1 MNPIVSV
8 IVPTCNRPA
17 MLRECL
23 RSIGQQTYGNIE
35 IVVVNDGGES
45 IREIVSSLELGREIQ
60 FIDHEARKGPAA
72 ARNSG
77 IKAAK
82 GEYIAYLDDDDVFY
96 PDHISELINFLE
108 NHRSFVVY
116 SDAVKVLQ
124 FKSDGKYLTKKSEH
138 MHSFDFDAKK
148 LLVSNH
154 IPVICVSHRKDCVEN
169 VGYFDE
175 KLSTHED
182 WDFFIRLS
190 SLYSFGHVRKITC
203 EYRFKLD
210 ESSATTQKRGDFIK
224 TAREIHRKH
233 RNLITDQSLLLKQK
247 IFIAKQSALLF
258 LWRMLMVE
266 ENLIGRKHFNIRK
279 YLL

>member
-1 MNPIVSV
+1 MNPVVSV

-23 RSIGQQTYGNIE
+23 RSIAQQTYGNIE

-45 IREIVSSLELGREIQ
+45 IREMVSSLEFGREVQ
-60 FIDHEARKGPAA
+60 FVDHRVRKGPAA

-82 GEYIAYLDDDDVFY
+82 GKYIAYLDDDDVYY

-108 NHRSFVVY
+108 NHRSFVAY
-116 SDAVKVLQ
+116 SDAVKALQ
-124 FKSDGKYLTKKSEH
+124 YKSDGEYLTKESEH
-138 MHSFDFDAKK
+138 MHSIDFDAEK
-148 LLVSNH
+148 LLVSNY

-169 VGYFDE
+169 VGYFDDN
-175 KLSTHED
+175 LFTHED

-190 SLYSFGHVRKITC
+190 SLYSFGHVGKITC
-203 EYRFKLD
+203 EYRLKLD
-210 ESSATTQKRGDFIK
+210 DSSATTQKRANFLK
-224 TAREIHRKH
+224 TAKEIHRRH
-233 RNLITDQSLLLKQK
+233 RKSVTNLSLLLKQK
-247 IFIAKQSALLF
+247 IFIVKQSILLL
-258 LWRMLMVE
+258 LWKILILQ
-266 ENLIGRKHFNIRK
+266 ENLIGRKYLNIRR

>member
-1 MNPIVSV
+1 MNPLVSV

-23 RSIGQQTYGNIE
+23 RSIAQQTYGNIE
-35 IVVVNDGGES
+35 IVIVNDGGES
-45 IREIVSSLELGREIQ
+45 VREMVSSLELGREVQ
-60 FIDHEARKGPAA
+60 FIDHEVTRGPAS

-82 GEYIAYLDDDDVFY
+82 GKYIAYLDDDDVYY
-96 PDHISELINFLE
+96 PDHISVLVNFLE

-116 SDAVKVLQ
+116 SDAMKVLQ
-124 FKSDGKYLTKKSEH
+124 YKSNGEYRTEVSEH
-138 MHSFDFDAKK
+138 MHSIDFDAGK
-148 LLVSNH
+148 LLVSNY

-175 KLSTHED
+175 KLFTHED

-190 SLYSFGHVRKITC
+190 SLYSFGHVNKITC
-203 EYRFKLD
+203 EYRLKID
-210 ESSATTQKRGDFIK
+210 GSSATTKNRENFLK
-224 TAREIHRKH
+224 TAKEIHR
-233 RNLITDQSLLLKQK
+233 RNRKLITNRSFLLKQK
-247 IFIAKQSALLF
+247 IFIAKQSILLL
-258 LWRMLMVE
+258 LWKLLIVQ
-266 ENLIGRKHFNIRK
+266 ENIAGRKYINIRR